1 MEAGTL
7 EERHFTTQRNNNES
21 KYEYEEATRPRPS
34 SHIPKALA
42 HSTILPWH
50 QMLQIV
56 HNVIVTPLDMHLLHV
71 VANINTKMSRSRH
84 TFKSVRTASTGTNVG
99 GTSAQMHPPAGS
111 CMSWRCPFQSSEG
124 WANDK
129 T

>member
-1 MEAGTL
+1 M
-7 EERHFTTQRNNNES
+7 QRNDNES
-21 KYEYEEATRPRPS
+21 KYGYEEATRPRPS

-42 HSTILPWH
+42 YPTILPWH
-50 QMLQIV
+50 KMSQIV

-84 TFKSVRTASTGTNVG
+84 IFKSVRTASTGTNMG
-99 GTSAQMHPPAGS
+99 GACAQMHPPAGS
-111 CMSWRCPFQSSEG
+111 CMPWRCPFQSSEG